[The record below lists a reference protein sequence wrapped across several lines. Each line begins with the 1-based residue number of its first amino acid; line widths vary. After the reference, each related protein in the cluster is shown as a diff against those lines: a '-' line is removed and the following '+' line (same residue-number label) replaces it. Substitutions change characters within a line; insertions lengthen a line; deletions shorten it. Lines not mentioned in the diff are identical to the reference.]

1 MKFIAALLILIC
13 SAATAQ
19 DTTYVTYEIQHDTLI
34 ETTIPEQIYIGGYD
48 TTIDEGAVFNG
59 YYNFQIVYPGLT
71 GNVTVI
77 TPDYDTIPEHD
88 TVFVCTL
95 CATHDTT
102 VMVIMPV
109 EPEEMI
115 YGMFPNPGNF
125 TPFAQRLNM
134 TKEAANTAFRDN
146 YDAYNSS
153 WKVEQVHDSALLD
166 LMTYNAPECCHEYPF
181 PTGSE
186 LTRQLNALDS
196 TLTANADHLPDI
208 ISFNNEEPNKGYW
221 SGLPSDYT
229 AWLNAATAIAHNHGI
244 PVSNGGVLQ
253 NIIWYIRWVYQ
264 QEGKT
269 DSVEYINARTGYGPT
284 TLAFQ
289 QLVIDWYKIEMPA
302 LMASNIDYINFHWY
316 EPTSLRSPGWQNP
329 ESVTSASGLLPVL
342 INFLGRYG
350 RPVITTEFG
359 TGNDSHELFNEV
371 CNQIKD
377 AGVKVMVYYAGDG
390 PLANNHTDWWRAF
403 ILQ

>member
-1 MKFIAALLILIC
+1 MRYIAAILILLT
-13 SAATAQ
+13 AQAQAQ
-19 DTTYVTYEIQHDTLI
+19 DTTIITTPYACDSTVT
-34 ETTIPEQIYIGGYD
+34 TTIPQRIYIYGYD
-48 TTIDEGAVFNG
+48 TTVNEGGSFTA
-59 YYNFQIVYPGLT
+59 YYQTQHYMDVIGD
-71 GNVTVI
+71 VTVI
-77 TPDYDTIPEHD
+77 TPLYDTIPAHD
-88 TVFVCTL
+88 TTYVCSL
-95 CATHDTT
+95 CATCYVTDTIIT
-102 VMVIMPV
+102 PPADEI
-109 EPEEMI
+109 I
-115 YGMFPNPGNF
+115 YGMFPNPGGF
-125 TPFAQRLNM
+125 VPFAQRVQL
-134 TKEAANTAFRDN
+134 TKNLGNTAFRDN
-146 YDAYNSS
+146 YDADNST
-153 WKVEQVHDSALLD
+153 WKVEQVHDADLLN
-166 LMTYNAPECCHEYPF
+166 LMTYNAPECCEVLPF

-229 AWLNAATAIAHNHGI
+229 TWLNAATQIAHNHGI

-269 DSVEYINARTGYGPT
+269 DSVAYINARTGYGPN

-289 QLVIDWYKIEMPA
+289 QLVIDWYKVEMPA

-316 EPTSLRSPGWQNP
+316 EPTSLRSPGWENP
-329 ESVTSASGLLPVL
+329 NNVNSASGLLPVL

-359 TGNDSHELFNEV
+359 TGNDSRQLFDEV

-390 PLANNHTDWWRAF
+390 PLANNHQDWWSAF